1 MTVAEYLTIIY
12 RMGESEGLYEGRETT
27 GANWQDGAKYAAETL
42 GIAISD
48 YNAAILR
55 EEMAGIT
62 AAYLKALAGDEEFVT
77 VEPIDFSDIAD
88 SAYAEDIVFMQ
99 SIGAIGGYNDGTFRP
114 TNTIRRCEVAQVV
127 CNMMTNVEIA
137 G

>member
-1 MTVAEYLTIIY
+1 
-12 RMGESEGLYEGRETT
+12 
-27 GANWQDGAKYAAETL
+27 
-42 GIAISD
+42 
-48 YNAAILR
+48 
-55 EEMAGIT
+55 MAGIT

-88 SAYAEDIVFMQ
+88 SAYAESIVFMQ
-99 SIGAIGGYNDGTFRP
+99 SIGAIDGYNDGTFRP